1 MTHWNHR
8 VVKKEYP
15 ESAEAYT
22 EYSIREVFY
31 NEDGSIY
38 AYTENPMETCEGS
51 LEELREYLMR
61 CLKALDKPILVDGE
75 VIFNDAGDDRN
86 EKFGPFSSMEEL
98 KKALEE
104 EDEEWEDKDEIN

>member
-8 VVKKEYP
+8 VVKKYYDED
-15 ESAEAYT
+15 YT
-22 EYSIREVFY
+22 EYGIREVIY

-38 AYTENPMETCEGS
+38 AYTENPIQTRGES
-51 LEELREYLMR
+51 LESLRQFLER
-61 CLKALDKPILVDGE
+61 CLKALDQPILVDGE
-75 VIFNDAGDDRN
+75 VIFNDGGEEWN

-104 EDEEWEDKDEIN
+104 DNEEWENKDEIN